1 MWTSSWDRSKESF
14 PDSISPRISPRAVT
28 IRSASAFG
36 RIPCFPSIRAW
47 AMLPAMSWRYSRTSY
62 GIEAVNSSTN
72 RSVTESNRPPHAFFF
87 AMSPFPVLEHRP
99 DREAQGVDLDEPGRV
114 GLVEHRLLLER
125 REVCAVEGD
134 RALPPRNGDAAFVQ
148 LQPRRPG

>member
-14 PDSISPRISPRAVT
+14 PDSISSRISPRAAT

-47 AMLPAMSWRYSRTSY
+47 AMLPAMSCRYSRTSY

-72 RSVTESNRPPHAFFF
+72 RSVTEVNRPPHAFFF
-87 AMSPFPVLEHRP
+87 AMSAFPLPEHRP
-99 DREAQGVDLDEPGRV
+99 DREAQGVDLDESGRI
-114 GLVEHRLLLER
+114 GLVVHRFLLECC
-125 REVCAVEGD
+125 EVGAVEGD
-134 RALPPRNGDAAFVQ
+134 RALPPRHGD
-148 LQPRRPG
+148 